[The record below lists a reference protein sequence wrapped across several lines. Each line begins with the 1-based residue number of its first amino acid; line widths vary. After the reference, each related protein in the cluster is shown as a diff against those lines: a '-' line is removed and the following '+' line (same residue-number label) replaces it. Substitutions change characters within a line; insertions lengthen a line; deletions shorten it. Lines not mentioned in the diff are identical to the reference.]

1 MQNSIPYLDILIFAI
16 IAIFLIF
23 RLKNLLG
30 TKTGF
35 DKQTNDSEII
45 KNSVSNVVDL
55 KSKSENNNL
64 SKLDLE
70 LLALRQI
77 QPDFDVNDFL
87 NGCNSFY
94 KMVLNSF
101 VKGNLDEV
109 KKFIKPAII
118 KNFNAAIKD
127 RTKEEETLIIDINS
141 FKITKIDSID
151 INKSVIKITVLFE
164 NYQMKALKDKNNKII
179 DGDLEEEILVKDIWI
194 FQRKIDDN
202 NPNWTLIETKSL

>member
-1 MQNSIPYLDILIFAI
+1 M
-16 IAIFLIF
+16 
-23 RLKNLLG
+23 
-30 TKTGF
+30 
-35 DKQTNDSEII
+35 
-45 KNSVSNVVDL
+45 
-55 KSKSENNNL
+55 
-64 SKLDLE
+64 
-70 LLALRQI
+70 LALRQI